1 MQQIINAIL
10 RNKTFILF
18 ITLLFLSLIFLRN
31 RSLYHQSKFNKISI
45 EFTGRLFNISASFK
59 EYLNLKKTNEALFY
73 ENKKLIEKKINSK
86 EHLNEFND
94 LYHVFNGKI
103 VKNSIKSS
111 KNYLI
116 INKGKKDSIYKEMGV
131 ISSRGII
138 GVISSVS
145 KNYSSVI
152 SVLNTD
158 LQINA
163 KFKKNNAFGSLNW
176 DGKKINQLKLYD
188 IPVINDVRIGDT
200 IVTGGMSTYFPD
212 GIFIGLV
219 SNYSFIAGKGYYNI
233 DVELNNS
240 IGNEVNVY
248 IINNLNQLEIKN
260 LE

>member
-1 MQQIINAIL
+1 MQQIINALL

-59 EYLNLKKTNEALFY
+59 EYLNLKKTNEALLY

-116 INKGKKDSIYKEMGV
+116 INKGEKDSIYKEMGV
-131 ISSRGII
+131 ISSKGII

-145 KNYSSVI
+145 
-152 SVLNTD
+152 
-158 LQINA
+158 
-163 KFKKNNAFGSLNW
+163 
-176 DGKKINQLKLYD
+176 
-188 IPVINDVRIGDT
+188 
-200 IVTGGMSTYFPD
+200 
-212 GIFIGLV
+212 
-219 SNYSFIAGKGYYNI
+219 
-233 DVELNNS
+233 
-240 IGNEVNVY
+240 
-248 IINNLNQLEIKN
+248 
-260 LE
+260 